1 MIDLQLFKKPDVPR
15 RRVKLSAVPGVVK
28 ADHMSSP
35 SDQNRVDQNRSG
47 LPDRPGGD
55 GPARGLIAV
64 IEDET
69 VIADVIRRYL
79 TSAGFSVRLCRT
91 GQDGL
96 VVIRQ
101 DRPAAIVLD
110 IGLPDMDG
118 LDLCRQLR
126 AAGDWT
132 PVLFVTARDEDIDR
146 ILGLEMG
153 GDDYLVKPFNPR
165 ELVARVRA
173 VLRRSAGP
181 GSVAAP
187 VFRAGRVRIDP
198 AQRRVWVD
206 LTSGADMAASSDG
219 SAGGLLPDGPD
230 GIVRTA
236 TADFTPREIELT
248 ATEFDLLLFLVRQPG
263 RVFERSSLLSSVW
276 GYTTAAGART
286 VDVHVAALRAKLGTA
301 SPIRTVRG
309 VGYSAGTR

>member
-1 MIDLQLFKKPDVPR
+1 M
-15 RRVKLSAVPGVVK
+15 
-28 ADHMSSP
+28 
-35 SDQNRVDQNRSG
+35 
-47 LPDRPGGD
+47 
-55 GPARGLIAV
+55 

-69 VIADVIRRYL
+69 VIADVLRRYL
-79 TSAGFSVRLCRT
+79 SAAGFGVRLCRT

-96 VVIRQ
+96 AVVRR

-118 LDLCRQLR
+118 LDLCRGLR

-181 GSVAAP
+181 GAVRGT
-187 VFRAGRVRIDP
+187 VMRAGRVRIDP
-198 AQRRVWVD
+198 DARRVWVD
-206 LTSGADMAASSDG
+206 GPAADG
-219 SAGGLLPDGPD
+219 PPVDGPD
-230 GIVRTA
+230 DIVAAAGRDSTGH
-236 TADFTPREIELT
+236 EIDLT

-263 RVFERSSLLSSVW
+263 RVFSRSSLLSSIW
-276 GYTTAAGART
+276 GYAAAAGTRT
-286 VDVHVAALRAKLGTA
+286 VDVHVAALRGKLGAA

-309 VGYSAGTR
+309 VGYAVER